1 MKIKVLFLIPTLEN
15 GGAEKVLVNLV
26 NNMNTDKYEIT
37 VQTIFD
43 YGVNKQKLDSSVKYK
58 SFLKRPFRGYSRI
71 IAVIPPRIL
80 YSVIVCDHYDVC
92 ISYLEGSS
100 ARIIS
105 GCNDS
110 NTKKIAWI
118 HTIMD
123 TERRLQIGFANTTMA
138 IKTYGLFDRIAFV
151 SKDAMRVFYKVSKLP
166 MAYGRVIYNTNETE
180 KIRIMAKEPIQDITI
195 GHGSFNICCVGKITP
210 NKGFDRLAR
219 ILNKMRDERT
229 PMHIYAIGT
238 GEQQE
243 EIERYLRTNKLENG
257 YTFIGYRDN
266 PYKYVAACDLYVCA
280 SHKEGFSTA
289 VTEAL
294 VVGTPVVSTDC
305 SGARELLGE
314 GNEYGIITDNSEE
327 GLAEG
332 IRQLMLDRELLKY
345 YKKQAILRGTLFS
358 TSNTVRAAEDLI
370 DEVMNEG

>member
-1 MKIKVLFLIPTLEN
+1 MRIRVLFLIPSLEN

-26 NNMNTDKYEIT
+26 NNMDFDKYEIT

-43 YGVNKQKLDSSVKYK
+43 YGVNKQKLNPTVKYK
-58 SFLKRPFRGYSRI
+58 SLLLKPFRGYSRI

-80 YSVIVCDHYDVC
+80 YSVIVRDHYDVC

-100 ARIIS
+100 AKIIS
-105 GCNDS
+105 GCNDPH
-110 NTKKIAWI
+110 TKKIAWI

-123 TERRLQIGFANTTMA
+123 TERRFRIGFVNSKMA
-138 IKTYGLFDRIAFV
+138 VKTYGLYDRISFV
-151 SKDAMRVFYKVSKLP
+151 SKDVMRAFYKTSKLP
-166 MAYGRVIYNTNETE
+166 ASHGKVIYNTNETE
-180 KIRIMAKEPIQDITI
+180 KIRTMAKEPIQDIAI

-219 ILNKMRDERT
+219 ILNQMRNES
-229 PMHIYAIGT
+229 PSLHIYAIGV

-243 EIERYLRTNKLENG
+243 EIKRYLKTNKLENR
-257 YTFIGYRDN
+257 YTFVGYRDN

-314 GNEYGIITDNSEE
+314 HNEYGIVTENSEE
-327 GLAEG
+327 GIAEG
-332 IRQLMLDRELLKY
+332 IRQLLNNRELLMY
-345 YKKQAILRGTLFS
+345 YKRQAVLRGALFS
-358 TSNTVRAAEDLI
+358 TFNTVHAAESLI
-370 DEVMNEG
+370 DEVLNE